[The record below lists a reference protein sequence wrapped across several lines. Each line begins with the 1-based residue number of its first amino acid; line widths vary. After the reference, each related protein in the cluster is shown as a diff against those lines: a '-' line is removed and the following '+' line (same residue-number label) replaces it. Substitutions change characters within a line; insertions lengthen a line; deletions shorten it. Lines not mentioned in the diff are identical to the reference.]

1 MEAHVLNRKDLDLY
15 DKEVTVE
22 YVSFVRPSVKFSGIE
37 TLITAIQADC
47 DKIQGIL
54 DLDK

>member
-15 DKEVTVE
+15 DKEVTVQ
-22 YVSFVRPSVKFSGIE
+22 YVDFVRPSAKFSGIE
-37 TLITAIQADC
+37 TLIAAIQADC

-54 DLDK
+54 DKDA